1 MGVYLPEKYILKYN
15 LSQNL
20 KSMDQDFNPILN
32 NPYDE
37 PTRYF
42 DTSGDGRLN
51 AAEIKRGR
59 RPFVPSFSAV
69 PLSGKAQQD
78 LYHVEEL
85 AQNAQQHTINLLRK
99 EVRTWRESGYAG
111 SITRVTKELLR
122 YWFLRGKDA
131 IDKNRMKDSRLI
143 TQTFFFA
150 QREAIE
156 TAIWL
161 NELAPLSNVGTEILR
176 RLKEDNTR
184 GLPQE
189 MVLPRIAFKMATG
202 TGKTTVM
209 ALLVLYHFFNR
220 CEYRSDTRFADN
232 FLLIAP
238 NITIKDRLRGLI
250 PNDDTSA
257 NGEDDYRR
265 RDMVPPNLRQ
275 WLSRLSQ
282 KIIIINRHKLE
293 RRNIQGNKVS
303 PLDGKAGQK
312 PEERKESYTSLLK
325 REFGKFKPKSRLLV
339 INDEAHHCYFPREN
353 EAKAQKD
360 DKVEKVENT
369 RAATWYRGIL
379 ALQSRFELHSVCDL
393 SATPYYLSGSGYPAN
408 KLFPWVVTEFGLVE
422 AIEAGLVKIPFMPD
436 FDNSLDTKNAST
448 FLNLYDDQAT
458 SDALGKIS
466 RGKAQP
472 FARPVL
478 PPLVIN
484 ALTQMYEHYE
494 QQEKSIG
501 SLFTT
506 PPVMIIVCP
515 NTKVSAE
522 VTKYVAG
529 FQLEDDTVVPGRLE
543 MFSNFDHQYGAKQRP
558 PTLLIDSEALDEA
571 GTIDEN
577 FKKVFHR
584 ELEEF
589 KRNYRTRYPEK
600 SVEHLTDADI
610 LREVLNTVGKP
621 NTLGHHIRCVI
632 SVGMLTEGWD
642 ANTVTHI
649 VGIRA
654 FGSQL
659 LCEQVIGRALRRL
672 SYNLSEITEKNPD
685 DKRKNI
691 TTRRFAPEYA
701 HIIGVPFDFMP
712 AGKTPPPEPPP
723 KTTAIFP
730 IREKAEQ
737 FQLFFP
743 NVEGYRLEQLP
754 DEIQAD
760 FSRLEKFS
768 LNNSTQ
774 PTRVD
779 MRTAFSNELKDRLE
793 LKDLRDR
800 REQELIYALTIDVL
814 ERKFNSEAHYFL
826 PLKTIV
832 AEWLE
837 ICVDVQGDAFK
848 NMLFL
853 YLEGGSTQ
861 TSEHIARAIKRGAN
875 SNDIKRP
882 ILNHY
887 KEIES
892 TADVFGVTL
901 RETYAP
907 RKSHTNLVVADTGL
921 WEQQAAKVFDICDEV
936 QSYAK
941 NAFRNFAI
949 PYVADDGETHKY
961 YPDYLTL
968 CTTPSG
974 KTLNIIVEISG
985 FNQDKAAKKH
995 YVQEY
1000 WLPSVNNVRHTYS
1013 NTIQHEWSF
1022 LEITNPQTMQNAL
1035 RQHLMA
1041 F

>member
-1 MGVYLPEKYILKYN
+1 MPTTAEKNSPLYFALQMN
-15 LSQNL
+15 
-20 KSMDQDFNPILN
+20 QDFNPILN

-51 AAEIKRGR
+51 ATEIKSGR

-69 PLSGKAQQD
+69 PLTGRPQQD

-85 AQNAQQHTINLLRK
+85 AQNAEQHTINLLRK
-99 EVRTWRESGYAG
+99 EVRAWRESGYAG
-111 SITRVTKELLR
+111 SITRVTKELLQH
-122 YWFLRGKDA
+122 WFLNEQR
-131 IDKNRMKDSRLI
+131 II
-143 TQTFFFA
+143 TKTFFFA

-161 NELAPLSNVGTEILR
+161 NELAPFSNVGTEILR
-176 RLKEDNTR
+176 RLKENNARD
-184 GLPQE
+184 LPQE

-220 CEYRSDTRFADN
+220 REYRNDKLFADN

-250 PNDDTSA
+250 PNDDTSV

-265 RDMVPPNLRQ
+265 RDMVPPHLRQ
-275 WLSRLSQ
+275 YLPTLSNKLV
-282 KIIIINRHKLE
+282 IINRHKLE

-312 PEERKESYTSLLK
+312 PEERKESYASLIK

-339 INDEAHHCYFPREN
+339 INDEAHHCYFPKEN
-353 EAKAQKD
+353 DTRAGKEEAA
-360 DKVEKVENT
+360 ENT

-436 FDNSLDTKNAST
+436 FDDSLNIKASA

-458 SDALGKIS
+458 RDALGKIS
-466 RGKAQP
+466 KGKAQP

-478 PPLVIN
+478 PPLVVN
-484 ALTQMYEHYE
+484 ALKQMYEHYE
-494 QQEKSIG
+494 EQEKAIG

-522 VTKYVAG
+522 VAKYVAG
-529 FQLEDDTVVPGRLE
+529 FQLEDDTTVPGRLE

-571 GTIDEN
+571 GAIDEN
-577 FKKVFHR
+577 FKKVFSR

-589 KRNYRTRYPEK
+589 KNAYRVRYPEK
-600 SVEHLTDADI
+600 SVENLTDADI

-621 NTLGHHIRCVI
+621 NTLGQYIRCVI

-672 SYNLSEITEKNPD
+672 SYNLSEIKEQNPD
-685 DKRKNI
+685 DKRKKL
-691 TTRRFAPEYA
+691 TTTRFAPEYA

-712 AGKTPPPEPPP
+712 AGKTPPPVPPP
-723 KTTAIFP
+723 KTTTIFP
-730 IREKAEQ
+730 VRERAEQ

-743 NVEGYRLEQLP
+743 NVEGYRLEQQP
-754 DEIQAD
+754 SEILAD
-760 FSRLEKFS
+760 FSSVPKFL
-768 LNNSTQ
+768 LNSADL
-774 PTRVD
+774 PTKVE
-779 MRTAFSNELKDRLE
+779 MRTAFSNELQDRLE
-793 LKDLRDR
+793 LKDFRDC
-800 REQELIYALTIDVL
+800 REQELLYALTADVL
-814 ERKFNSEAHYFL
+814 EKKFNNETHYFGQ
-826 PLKTIV
+826 LKPIV
-832 AEWLE
+832 QEWLDT
-837 ICVDVQGDAFK
+837 CVDLQGNAFK

-853 YLEGGSTQ
+853 YLQSGSTKV
-861 TSEHIARAIKRGAN
+861 SEHIYRAIQRGTN
-875 SNDIKRP
+875 SDHIKRP

-907 RKSHTNLVVADTGL
+907 RKSHTNLIVADTGL
-921 WEQQAAKVFDICDEV
+921 WEQQAAKVFDIADEV

-941 NAFRNFAI
+941 NAFLNFAI

-968 CTTPSG
+968 CKTPSG
-974 KTLNIIVEISG
+974 KMLNLIVEISG
-985 FNQDKAAKKH
+985 MNQDKVAKKH
-995 YVQEY
+995 YVEEY

-1022 LEITNPQTMQNAL
+1022 LEITNPQTMQTAL
-1035 RQHLMA
+1035 SQHLA
-1041 F
+1041 RFS